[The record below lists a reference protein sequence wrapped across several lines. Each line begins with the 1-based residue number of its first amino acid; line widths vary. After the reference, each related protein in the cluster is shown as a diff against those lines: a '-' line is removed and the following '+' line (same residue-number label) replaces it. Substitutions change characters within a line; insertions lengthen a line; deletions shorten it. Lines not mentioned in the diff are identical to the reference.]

1 VTPALALLALV
12 LGGPAPGTGA
22 TISGTVR
29 AAPVPPVPAVE
40 KIAKDQTVCGREA
53 AAERLVVGADG
64 GLANVVVAVALKG
77 WKPPQAPAPT
87 AGAAVD
93 QVGCRYTPHV
103 QAVTVGTTLAV
114 LNNDAVL
121 HNVHATTGAPG
132 AAPVTVFNVAMPWK
146 GQKLPMVLRR
156 PGTLKLRC
164 DAGHTWM
171 SAYIH
176 VFDHPYFAVTDARG
190 QFAIDATGLPPGRYT
205 LEYWHEP
212 LGNDDRA
219 PALVKT
225 ATVEVGGDRGAVA
238 DAVLSWPR

>member
-1 VTPALALLALV
+1 VTAALALLGLV
-12 LGGPAPGTGA
+12 LAGPAAGTAA
-22 TISGTVR
+22 TLTGTVR
-29 AAPVPPVPAVE
+29 VAPVPPVPAAE
-40 KIAKDQTVCGREA
+40 KIAKDQTVCGRLA
-53 AAERLVVGADG
+53 AAERLVVGPDG
-64 GLANVVVAVALKG
+64 ALANVVVALAG

-87 AGAAVD
+87 ARAAVD

-121 HNVHATTGAPG
+121 HNVHATSGAPG
-132 AAPVTVFNVAMPWK
+132 AAPVTVFNVAMPFK
-146 GQKLPMVLRR
+146 GQKLPTVLRR
-156 PGTLKLRC
+156 PGILKLRC

-190 QFAIDATGLPPGRYT
+190 QFAIDTAGLPPGRYT

-212 LGNDDRA
+212 LDDRS
-219 PALVKT
+219 PPLVKT
-225 ATVEVGGDRGAVA
+225 ATVEVGGDRRAVA